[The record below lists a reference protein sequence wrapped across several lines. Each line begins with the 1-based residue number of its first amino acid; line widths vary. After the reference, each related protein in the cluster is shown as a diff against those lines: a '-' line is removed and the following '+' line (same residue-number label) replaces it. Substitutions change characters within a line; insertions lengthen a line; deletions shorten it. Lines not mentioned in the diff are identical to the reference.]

1 MKVQFEPLLNKIYFA
16 VGLILSYSIYKLK
29 KKKQK
34 KGEEEEEDSLGQNMG
49 GNSFLKGANLIGW
62 IQF

>member
-16 VGLILSYSIYKLK
+16 VGLILSYSIYKFK
-29 KKKQK
+29 KKK
-34 KGEEEEEDSLGQNMG
+34 GEEEEDSLGQNMG